1 MGEGEGES
9 ELDSDGDVRQK
20 NNRHLKW
27 KPPIL
32 DPDLIDDK
40 SQQSDIDGT
49 GINFGA
55 SDDSQNQYKDVERK
69 KQIPPKIPMTSAAFE
84 AYLLH
89 QDI

>member
-27 KPPIL
+27 KPPVL

-40 SQQSDIDGT
+40 SQQSEIDGT

-55 SDDSQNQYKDVERK
+55 SDDSQN
-69 KQIPPKIPMTSAAFE
+69 
-84 AYLLH
+84 
-89 QDI
+89 